1 MSIILRI
8 SMPANDIQIAI
19 ATRKYSYTLL
29 TITIIFIATHCA
41 MNYYNHEVEEVN
53 WLVFQLFDLDE
64 ENNLPTWF
72 SSFLLLN
79 SSLVMYLVA
88 RINRDRGYFHWMLLS
103 VGFLVLSIDEVAGIH
118 ESIHTAI
125 DFNWAYAG
133 GILVLAL
140 GLSFIPFLLS
150 LNRRLAILFVISGL
164 IYVTGII
171 GVELLSEDMD
181 EDSMAYG
188 FATAVEEGLEMLGA
202 LLFLA
207 VNLEELKRQ
216 NDTTLTIS
224 AR

>member
-1 MSIILRI
+1 MTTKNIE
-8 SMPANDIQIAI
+8 IAI

-29 TITIIFIATHCA
+29 AITLFFIATHCA
-41 MNYYNHEVEEVN
+41 LNYYNHEVEEVN
-53 WLVFQLFDLDE
+53 WLIFQLFDLDE

-79 SSLVMYLVA
+79 SSLVLYLFA
-88 RINRDRGYFHWMLLS
+88 RINRHKNYFHWMLLS
-103 VGFLVLSIDEVAGIH
+103 IGFLALSLDEVAGVH

-150 LNRRLAILFVISGL
+150 LDRRLAILFIISGL
-164 IYVTGII
+164 IYVSGII

-207 VNLEELKRQ
+207 VNLDEMKRQ
-216 NDTTLTIS
+216 NNTTLTIS

>member
-1 MSIILRI
+1 MTTK
-8 SMPANDIQIAI
+8 NIQIAI

-29 TITIIFIATHCA
+29 AITLFFIATHCA
-41 MNYYNHEVEEVN
+41 LNYYNHEVEEVN
-53 WLVFQLFDLDE
+53 WLIFQLFDLDE

-79 SSLVMYLVA
+79 CSLVLYLFA
-88 RINRDRGYFHWMLLS
+88 RINRDKNYFHWMLLS
-103 VGFLVLSIDEVAGIH
+103 IGFLALSLDEVAGVH

-140 GLSFIPFLLS
+140 GLSFIRFLLS
-150 LNRRLAILFVISGL
+150 LDRRLAILFIISGF
-164 IYVTGII
+164 IYVSGII

-207 VNLEELKRQ
+207 VNLDELKRQ
-216 NDTTLTIS
+216 NNTTLTIS

>member
-1 MSIILRI
+1 MT
-8 SMPANDIQIAI
+8 ANDIQIAI

-29 TITIIFIATHCA
+29 AVTLFFIATHCGL
-41 MNYYNHEVEEVN
+41 NYYNHEVEEVN
-53 WLVFQLFDLDE
+53 WLIFQLFDLDE

-79 SSLVMYLVA
+79 SSLLMYLVA
-88 RINRDRGYFHWMLLS
+88 GINRGKNYFHWMLLS
-103 VGFLVLSIDEVAGIH
+103 IGFLALSIDEVAGVH

-133 GILVLAL
+133 GILVLVL

-150 LNRRLAILFVISGL
+150 LDRRLAILFIISGL

-207 VNLEELKRQ
+207 VNLDELKRQ